1 MKFLKYLI
9 IIFISLTTS
18 IKADSNKN
26 LIKQLEDGGKL
37 IFIRHAYAPGNG
49 DPNNFNLNDCS
60 TQRNLSKE
68 GRKQAQLLGVFFKE
82 NKIQIDKVLSSEWC
96 RCKETAEIAFE
107 DFSTISFL
115 NSFYSSKFAKNK
127 TRQVEQFNKYIKK
140 FKSYSFLERGSD
152 ERQFSSPGVDLPI
165 CSIMRSK
172 YGTYPQYHTSLDNLN
187 FISGKGLHGSFK
199 ILKKTLEIIEI
210 NFTYKNTYK
219 YPCEP
224 KLSNFNLRPPISF
237 KKSYD
242 YDKNLLNILL
252 YADGKKD
259 LIEISNKIK
268 LDIFQV
274 NEIVQRLLKA
284 KLLKK
289 I

>member
-26 LIKQLEDGGKL
+26 LVKQLEDGGKL

-68 GRKQAQLLGVFFKE
+68 GRKQAQLIGVFFRE

-127 TRQVEQFNKYIKK
+127 TRQVEEFNKYIKK
-140 FKSYSFLERGSD
+140 FKS
-152 ERQFSSPGVDLPI
+152 
-165 CSIMRSK
+165 K
-172 YGTYPQYHTSLDNLN
+172 KNLILVTHYV
-187 FISGKGLHGSFK
+187 FISEILNYSPSSGEIVVSDKNFNIIGS
-199 ILKKTLEIIEI
+199 IEI
-210 NFTYKNTYK
+210 NY
-219 YPCEP
+219 
-224 KLSNFNLRPPISF
+224 
-237 KKSYD
+237 
-242 YDKNLLNILL
+242 
-252 YADGKKD
+252 
-259 LIEISNKIK
+259 
-268 LDIFQV
+268 
-274 NEIVQRLLKA
+274 
-284 KLLKK
+284 
-289 I
+289 